1 MNRRVL
7 LYLIGAV
14 VVIGI
19 GAMAYILLS
28 GGTGEASAPIS
39 APTLSLD
46 EATATAADVADTP
59 TSEATE
65 EMAEPTSEATAEEP
79 DTPAAATA
87 TPAADAGAAS
97 GGDSRILFR
106 IVPDD
111 SEVSFSLGEDLFGQ
125 PNEVVGRTN
134 QVAGDLIVDLT
145 NPANSELGTVRI
157 NVRTLQTDNEF
168 RNRAIR
174 GQILQSAQDQF
185 EFAEFR
191 PTALSGL
198 PDSVAEGDTISF
210 QIEGEL
216 QVRDISQTTTWDAQ
230 ATLVS
235 GDQIEGTATTTV
247 TRTEYNLEIPSVP
260 SVANVTDEV
269 TLTINFVATRVTE

>member
-7 LYLIGAV
+7 FTVVGAV
-14 VVIGI
+14 VVIGVV
-19 GAMAYILLS
+19 ALAYILLS

-39 APTLSLD
+39 APTLSLGD
-46 EATATAADVADTP
+46 ATAVDATPLDATAVDTALETPTAEMTEAVTAEATTD
-59 TSEATE
+59 
-65 EMAEPTSEATAEEP
+65 
-79 DTPAAATA
+79 PAASV
-87 TPAADAGAAS
+87 AGS
-97 GGDSRILFR
+97 DSRLLFR
-106 IVPDD
+106 IVPDE

-125 PNEVVGRTN
+125 PNEVIGRTN

-145 NPANSELGTVRI
+145 NPAASELGTIRI
-157 NVRTLQTDNEF
+157 NARTLQTDNEF

-191 PTALSGL
+191 PSALSGL
-198 PDSVAEGDTISF
+198 PDSVAVSDTFSF
-210 QIEGEL
+210 QVEGEL
-216 QVRDISQTTTWDAQ
+216 QVRDISQPTTWDAQ

-235 GDQIEGTATTTV
+235 EDRIEGTATTTV
-247 TRTEYNLEIPSVP
+247 TRTQYGLEIPSVP

-269 TLTINFVATRVTE
+269 TLTITFVATRVTG